1 MPAKTTQA
9 EFKLFERLFNQIRRA
24 KAANRRVATGTLTP
38 AAMRKHLASG
48 AQLSLLYGVKPDGTA
63 FTADDLKKFD
73 KQAQRHRQ
81 KFGAGKKG
89 VRVDQLIASSR
100 TDDIERS
107 RKHIRNATFYRI
119 FNSKS
124 GVLLHFRT
132 SAGPGS
138 EYTHHQVKIRLDE
151 WEDWLTS
158 TVKFNKAA
166 KNILNGRI
174 SFDCD
179 CGRHQFWYR
188 YVATIGGFAVSPL
201 EHSYP
206 KIRNPKL
213 TGACCKHVL
222 KVLATLRGP
231 AVQRMIMAEMKK
243 EAEKIGFGDD
253 RSAANR
259 FLTKK
264 ELATAARSSAAVQA
278 ADRKKAAAAFR
289 DYRQAKKGIFKKMK
303 EPKTVEAFKKLQKD
317 KAASDLRAATME
329 KIARHEQAGRERAE
343 RDALLGN
350 LQGHMALSVYR
361 DKMTKADAIASF
373 AKSNDMPVGE
383 VEKLAENINI

>member
-1 MPAKTTQA
+1 
-9 EFKLFERLFNQIRRA
+9 
-24 KAANRRVATGTLTP
+24 
-38 AAMRKHLASG
+38 MRKHLSSG
-48 AQLSLLYGVKPDGTA
+48 APLSLLYGVKPDGTA
-63 FTADDLKKFD
+63 FTADDLKRFD
-73 KQAQRHRQ
+73 KQAQRAR
-81 KFGAGKKG
+81 KEFGFGKKG
-89 VRVDQLIASSR
+89 VRIDQLISASR

-107 RKHIRNATFYRI
+107 RKQIRNATFYRI

-132 SAGPGS
+132 SAGPDS
-138 EYTHHQVKIRLDE
+138 KFTHHQVKIRLEE
-151 WEDWLTS
+151 WGDWLTS

-231 AVQRMIMAEMKK
+231 AVQRLIIAEMEK
-243 EAEKIGFGDD
+243 EAERIGFGDD
-253 RSAANR
+253 RSTANR

-278 ADRKKAAAAFR
+278 ADRKKAAKAFQ
-289 DYRQAKKGIFKKMK
+289 DYRQAKKGFRKKME
-303 EPKTVEAFKKLQKD
+303 EPRTVDAFKKLEKE
-317 KAASDLRAATME
+317 KAASDLKAATIE
-329 KIARHEQAGRERAE
+329 KIARHEQQRADRAE

-361 DKMTKADAIASF
+361 DKMSKAEAIKSF
-373 AKSNDMPVGE
+373 AKAKDMPVAD
-383 VEKLAENINI
+383 VEKLAESVNI